1 MRRQTLVIPIA
12 LLLAVMAAAGVVL
25 YTMNVK
31 EEATTGGPT
40 STVVVASED
49 VPAGTQL
56 DALIEEGKLVE
67 QQIPENYIVPGAVG
81 SLEELQGRTVSQPLL
96 EGEQILANR
105 IAELGSV
112 PGGTL
117 GIPDGFT
124 AYTVELRPEQTVA
137 NVLNRGDHV
146 RVFAT
151 FARRAAR
158 AHRSRCCPTSRCLAV
173 SSARRSGDSRP
184 RANAL
189 VTLAV
194 SPDDAA
200 KLALF
205 GQDTGS
211 LWLNLLPP
219 DAPRTRSPQP
229 FTEVDLIALAKKSW
243 RRRLHALHQEPAPD
257 RG

>member
-12 LLLAVMAAAGVVL
+12 LLLAIMAAAGVVL

-49 VPAGTQL
+49 VPAGTEL
-56 DALIEEGKLVE
+56 DPLIEEGKLVE
-67 QQIPENYIVPGAVG
+67 QEIPKNYIVPGAVA
-81 SLEELQGRTVSQPLL
+81 SLEELQGRTVSQPLV

-105 IAELGSV
+105 IDELGTV
-112 PGGTL
+112 QGGSL

-137 NVLNRGDHV
+137 NVLNRGDRV

-151 FARRAAR
+151 FSEKSGAR
-158 AHRSRCCPTSRCLAV
+158 ASVALLPDVKVLAV
-173 SSARRSGDSRP
+173 SSDGDP
-184 RANAL
+184 EQQAATNQL

-194 SPDDAA
+194 TPDDAA

-219 DAPRTRSPQP
+219 DAPKDQVPEP
-229 FTEVDLIALAKKSW
+229 FTDVDLIALAKKS
-243 RRRLHALHQEPAPD
+243 
-257 RG
+257 

>member
-49 VPAGTQL
+49 VPTGTEL
-56 DALIEEGKLVE
+56 DPLIEQGKLVE
-67 QQIPENYIVPGAVG
+67 QEIPKNYIVPGAVG
-81 SLEELQGRTVSQPLL
+81 SLEELQGTTVSQPLL
-96 EGEQILANR
+96 EGEQILASR

-112 PGGTL
+112 QGGTI
-117 GIPDGFT
+117 GIPEGFT
-124 AYTVELRPEQTVA
+124 AFTMEFRPEQTVA

-151 FARRAAR
+151 FAEKSGAR
-158 AHRSRCCPTSRCLAV
+158 ASVALLPDVEVLAV
-173 SSARRSGDSRP
+173 SSNGDPEQQTST
-184 RANAL
+184 NQL
-189 VTLAV
+189 ITLAV
-194 SPDDAA
+194 TPDDAA

-219 DAPRTRSPQP
+219 DAGNQVPAP
-229 FTEVDLIALAKKSW
+229 FTDTDLMALAKK
-243 RRRLHALHQEPAPD
+243 
-257 RG
+257 G